1 MKVVVLGLW
10 HLGCVTAACS
20 AKFVEVV
27 GLDFD
32 PQRVADLRQ
41 GTPPI
46 FEPGLV
52 ELIQEGFASRRLSFE
67 SDPATAL
74 ADADLLWVTYDTPVD
89 DDDNPD
95 VSPVLAGIDR
105 CLPFLPLHAPVLIS
119 AQVPAGTCR
128 LLERRYPGRQFAYSP
143 ENLRLGKAIEIF
155 LHQDRIVLG
164 TRQDGDVGK
173 RLADLLSNFSS
184 NLLQVRTESAEMI
197 KHGINSFLA
206 LSITFM
212 NEMARICEHV
222 GADAREVERGLKSE
236 ARIGPKAYLSPG
248 GPFAGGTLAR
258 DVVTLNH
265 LASQF
270 GEELFLIPAIKAS
283 NDQHKEWAIQKL
295 REELGSLTG
304 KNVAILGLT
313 YKANTDTLRRSLAIE
328 LCRGL
333 IAEGVAVT
341 AFDPVVAAMPTDLSE
356 IQIMRRVSEV
366 VKGADAV
373 VVATEWP
380 QLLEVDWRES
390 LKLMKQPI
398 VVDGNGFLRSTLF
411 DFTGLRYRSVGIA
424 KTL

>member
-1 MKVVVLGLW
+1 MKVVVIGLW
-10 HLGCVTAACS
+10 HLGCVTAACG
-20 AKFVEVV
+20 AKFVQVV

-32 PQRVADLRQ
+32 VSRVEELKQ

-52 ELIQEGFASRRLSFE
+52 ELIQEGFVSRRLSFE

-74 ADADLLWVTYDTPVD
+74 AAADVLWVTYDTPVD

-105 CLPFLPLHAPVLIS
+105 CLPFLPHHAPVLIS

-128 LLERRYPGRQFAYSP
+128 LLERKYPGRQFAYSP

-212 NEMARICEHV
+212 NEIARICEHL
-222 GADAREVERGLKSE
+222 GADAWEVERGLKSE
-236 ARIGPKAYLSPG
+236 TRIGPKAYLSPG

-295 REELGSLTG
+295 REELGSLAG
-304 KNVAILGLT
+304 KNIAILGLT

-333 IAEGVAVT
+333 IAEGAAVT
-341 AFDPVVAAMPTDLSE
+341 AFDPVVAAMPSDLSE
-356 IQIMRRVSEV
+356 IQIIRRVSEV
-366 VKGADAV
+366 VKGSDAI

-380 QLLEVDWRES
+380 QLLEVDWPES
-390 LKLMKQPI
+390 VKLMKQPI
-398 VVDGNGFLRSTLF
+398 VVDGNGFLRSKLS